1 MVGALRRLCS
11 AAVRS
16 VPASGAGVSVMT
28 DGGVRGVAAASDAA
42 SELID
47 ELQFALGEGPCMDA
61 FASRRPV
68 MEADLAAGGAARW
81 PLYAAAANTH
91 GVRAAF
97 ALPLQVGAA
106 RLGVLDLY
114 RNQPGPL
121 SADELVWALG
131 FADVATTMLLD
142 AQQVAQPGA
151 ADHGLDEVLAYRFE
165 LHQAQGMIMVQLGVS
180 LAAAMAL
187 LRAYAYAHDRSLD
200 EVARDVVAR
209 TLRLD
214 EDAT

>member
-11 AAVRS
+11 AAVKS

-42 SELID
+42 SEVVD

-68 MEADLAAGGAARW
+68 MEADLAAGGMARW
-81 PLYAAAANTH
+81 PVYAAAARTH
-91 GVRAAF
+91 GVRATF

-114 RNQPGPL
+114 RDQPGSL
-121 SADELVWALG
+121 SADELVWALR

-142 AQQVAQPGA
+142 AQQVASPGD

-165 LHQAQGMIMVQLGVS
+165 LHQAQGMIMVQLRVS

-187 LRAYAYAHDRSLD
+187 LRAYAYAHDRPLD

>member
-11 AAVRS
+11 AAVKS

-42 SELID
+42 SELVD

-68 MEADLAAGGAARW
+68 MEADLAAGGMARW
-81 PLYAAAANTH
+81 PVYAAAARTH
-91 GVRAAF
+91 GVRATF

-114 RNQPGPL
+114 RDQPGSL
-121 SADELVWALG
+121 SADELVWALR

-142 AQQVAQPGA
+142 AQQVAPPGD
-151 ADHGLDEVLAYRFE
+151 ADHGLDEVLSYRFE